1 MDGVAQPEALVEA
14 AARMG
19 MPALALTEHR
29 SMASAMKLCLACK
42 TYGIKPIYGVEMDE
56 TEERELRSS
65 KERNAKGLRDYHLTL
80 LAKNAVGVRNLF
92 ALVSE
97 AALSG
102 PKARTDLR
110 VVRERG
116 WGAGVIALTG
126 CQGSRFAQALRAGDE
141 QASAWYRVLQETFEQ
156 VYVEVQAHDVH
167 GQDEV
172 NRLALRF
179 AAYHH
184 LPVVVTK
191 DAHYVRPEDGR
202 IHDFWVQVGRHAP
215 YGSHAFYLA
224 SPEQMRADAVRLGI
238 PLEAVSATV
247 ALAEQIEPVDL
258 TSAPLM
264 PGITGPDGMSSE
276 DYLMRLAY
284 EGFFSLP
291 RAKRSQRYRSRLE
304 HELSIITAKGFA
316 PYFLVLED
324 LLRWAR
330 SQGIAVGPGR
340 GSAAGSLVAYLLGI
354 TRIDPLEHD
363 LLFERFLNPE
373 RTSLPDVDIDVD
385 ASRRA
390 EVLRYLAERY
400 GADRVAQVSNYG
412 REHLRSAL
420 KDAMR
425 LLGFPF
431 AQANALTRS
440 IPSKWPDQTDV
451 TLDQIM
457 GLDGQVEE
465 AIERWGKLA
474 VDVARSA
481 GDAIRAV
488 ARSEPAVLELA
499 KAFEGLVRSYGVH
512 AGGVVISPIP
522 VVERCPL
529 RAGQGKAVLPVTQ
542 WDLQDLEAAG
552 LLKLDVLGLKTL
564 SVIHLAEK
572 MSGLSA
578 NAVDPNDPDL
588 YRDLADGHT
597 HGLFQAE
604 GAAVR
609 TIGQQMK
616 PRRFQ
621 EVVDLLAL
629 ARPGPMDA
637 RLDDGRTMVEH
648 YLDARACSRI
658 KRVHPS
664 LDPILRTTYGVL
676 VYQEQIMQIGQVMAG
691 YSLAEADLLRRAIG
705 KKKHDE
711 MVKLRQDFVTRSVR
725 RGYDRAFA
733 ERLFDEIEK
742 FAAYAFNK
750 SHSAAYAYLLAQT
763 LYLKR
768 RAPAAY
774 VAAMLTVDGGDAD
787 KVAQHLAEAKRLGI
801 PVLPPDVNRSELGF
815 SLEDGDG
822 RPRIRYGLLAVK
834 NLGEKACR
842 AIMAQRPYRD
852 LDDLLSRS
860 FQRAVTTRHLVALAK
875 AGALD
880 ALAGGDRVSAIR
892 RIYERRMTSERLPHE
907 IPRSLWLQWEKE
919 HLGAYVSGH
928 PADDL
933 PAGDGMDKG
942 GVFPVGG
949 VVCSIR
955 LHKDRKGR
963 EMLFLRLD
971 TPRGVFE
978 VVVFASV
985 WQAARQ
991 EWHDP
996 GSRRRRRSGSLRVGD
1011 RLVVWARLD
1020 DSGKLLAEHLR
1031 RPADGDGVSLRDEA
1045 GKGREEAVS
1054 LAAGRRS

>member
-14 AARMG
+14 AAQMG

-29 SMASAMKLCLACK
+29 TMASAMKLCLACK
-42 TYGIKPIYGVEMDE
+42 AHGIKPIYGVEMDE
-56 TEERELRSS
+56 TDERELRSS
-65 KERNAKGLRDYHLTL
+65 KERKAKGLRDYHLTF
-80 LAKNAVGVRNLF
+80 LAKNAAGVRNLF

-116 WGAGVIALTG
+116 WGVGVIALTG

-141 QASAWYRVLQETFEQ
+141 QASAWYRALQETFEQ

-179 AAYHH
+179 AADHH
-184 LPVVVTK
+184 LPVVVTR
-191 DAHYVRPEDGR
+191 DVHYARPEDGR

-224 SPEQMRADAVRLGI
+224 SPEQMRTDAVRLGI
-238 PLEAVSATV
+238 PLEALSATV
-247 ALAEQIEPVDL
+247 ALAEQIEAVDL
-258 TSAPLM
+258 TSAPHM
-264 PGITGPDGMSSE
+264 PTIAGPDGMSSE

-284 EGFFSLP
+284 DGFFSLP

-304 HELSIITAKGFA
+304 HELSVITAKGFA
-316 PYFLVLED
+316 PYFLILED

-400 GADRVAQVSNYG
+400 GTDRVAQVSNYG

-481 GDAIRAV
+481 GDAIRKV

-512 AGGVVISPIP
+512 AGGVVISPVP

-578 NAVDPNDPDL
+578 NGVDPNDPDL

-648 YLDARACSRI
+648 YLDARASGRM
-658 KRVHPS
+658 KRVHRS
-664 LDPILRTTYGVL
+664 LEPILRKTYGVL

-691 YSLAEADLLRRAIG
+691 YTLAEADLLRRAIG

-711 MVKLRQDFVTRSVR
+711 MVKLREDFVKRSVR

-733 ERLFDEIEK
+733 ERLFGEIEK
-742 FAAYAFNK
+742 FAAYAFNA
-750 SHSAAYAYLLAQT
+750 SHSAAYAHLLAQT
-763 LYLKR
+763 LYLKQH
-768 RAPAAY
+768 APAAF
-774 VAAMLTVDGGDAD
+774 VAAQLTVDASDAE
-787 KVAQHLAEAKRLGI
+787 KIAEHLAEAHRLGI
-801 PVLPPDVNRSELGF
+801 PVLPPDVNRSDLGF
-815 SLEDGDG
+815 TLEDYQG
-822 RPRIRYGLLAVK
+822 RQAIRYGLLAVK
-834 NLGEKACR
+834 GLGEQACR
-842 AIMAQRPYRD
+842 AMIAQRPYTD
-852 LDDLLSRS
+852 LQDLLGRS
-860 FQRAVTTRHLVALAK
+860 FRRAVTVRHLMALAK

-880 ALAGGDRVSAIR
+880 SLAGGDRAQAIR
-892 RIYERRMTSERLPHE
+892 SVNERRTKPEKLPAQ
-907 IPRSLWLQWEKE
+907 ISRSIWLQWEKE
-919 HLGAYVSGH
+919 HLGAYLSGH
-928 PADDL
+928 PAEDL
-933 PAGDGMDKG
+933 PAGDGMEQGLIGALG
-942 GVFPVGG
+942 GLVIG
-949 VVCSIR
+949 VR
-955 LHKDRKGR
+955 THRDRKGQ
-963 EMLFLRLD
+963 EMAFLRLD
-971 TPRGVFE
+971 TVRGVFD
-978 VVVFASV
+978 VVVFAHV
-985 WQAARQ
+985 WADARKA
-991 EWHDP
+991 WASP
-996 GSRRRRRSGSLRVGD
+996 GPGRQKLRRKTLALGD
-1011 RLVVWARLD
+1011 RVVVWAKRD
-1020 DSGKLLAEHLR
+1020 ETGKLLAERL
-1031 RPADGDGVSLRDEA
+1031 RPAWHICANDGDVPASRR
-1045 GKGREEAVS
+1045 REEAVS
-1054 LAAGRRS
+1054 V

>member
-42 TYGIKPIYGVEMDE
+42 AYGIKPIYGVEMDE
-56 TEERELRSS
+56 TDERELRSS
-65 KERNAKGLRDYHLTL
+65 KERKARGLRDYHLTL
-80 LAKNAVGVRNLF
+80 LAKNAAGVRNLF

-126 CQGSRFAQALRAGDE
+126 CQGSRFAHALRAGEE
-141 QASAWYRVLQETFEQ
+141 QASARYRALRDTFEQ

-179 AAYHH
+179 ASDHH
-184 LPVVVTK
+184 LPVVVTR
-191 DAHYVRPEDGR
+191 DVHYLRPEDGR
-202 IHDFWVQVGRHAP
+202 IHDFWVQVGGHAP

-224 SPEQMRADAVRLGI
+224 GPEQMRADAVRLGI
-238 PLEAVSATV
+238 SPEALSATV
-247 ALAEQIEPVDL
+247 ALAERIEPVDL

-264 PGITGPDGMSSE
+264 PGITGPDAMPSE

-304 HELSIITAKGFA
+304 HELSVITAKGFA

-390 EVLRYLAERY
+390 EVLCYLADRY

-474 VDVARSA
+474 VDVARLS
-481 GDAIRAV
+481 GDAIRKV

-572 MSGLSA
+572 ISGLSA

-609 TIGQQMK
+609 TIGRQMK
-616 PRRFQ
+616 PERFQ
-621 EVVDLLAL
+621 
-629 ARPGPMDA
+629 
-637 RLDDGRTMVEH
+637 
-648 YLDARACSRI
+648 I
-658 KRVHPS
+658 
-664 LDPILRTTYGVL
+664 
-676 VYQEQIMQIGQVMAG
+676 
-691 YSLAEADLLRRAIG
+691 
-705 KKKHDE
+705 
-711 MVKLRQDFVTRSVR
+711 
-725 RGYDRAFA
+725 
-733 ERLFDEIEK
+733 
-742 FAAYAFNK
+742 
-750 SHSAAYAYLLAQT
+750 
-763 LYLKR
+763 
-768 RAPAAY
+768 
-774 VAAMLTVDGGDAD
+774 
-787 KVAQHLAEAKRLGI
+787 
-801 PVLPPDVNRSELGF
+801 
-815 SLEDGDG
+815 
-822 RPRIRYGLLAVK
+822 
-834 NLGEKACR
+834 
-842 AIMAQRPYRD
+842 
-852 LDDLLSRS
+852 
-860 FQRAVTTRHLVALAK
+860 
-875 AGALD
+875 
-880 ALAGGDRVSAIR
+880 
-892 RIYERRMTSERLPHE
+892 
-907 IPRSLWLQWEKE
+907 
-919 HLGAYVSGH
+919 LGA
-928 PADDL
+928 D
-933 PAGDGMDKG
+933 
-942 GVFPVGG
+942 
-949 VVCSIR
+949 
-955 LHKDRKGR
+955 
-963 EMLFLRLD
+963 
-971 TPRGVFE
+971 
-978 VVVFASV
+978 FA
-985 WQAARQ
+985 
-991 EWHDP
+991 
-996 GSRRRRRSGSLRVGD
+996 
-1011 RLVVWARLD
+1011 
-1020 DSGKLLAEHLR
+1020 
-1031 RPADGDGVSLRDEA
+1031 
-1045 GKGREEAVS
+1045 
-1054 LAAGRRS
+1054 